1 MRLIAA
7 LLFLGLLTLIGS
19 RFATRRWT
27 PPRWIKQFFDSGL
40 AFVFLGLTVGPAGL
54 SILDEAVLE
63 QLRPIVLICLGW
75 IGFLFGIHLEGKR
88 LVRIPARLW
97 LVILG
102 ESSLTLLLVLTAMF
116 LFFIPTFIH
125 ESFYDQR
132 WPALLT
138 IAVCAAGTAPG
149 AVFLFTSRPGFPRP
163 LGRALRLVATLD
175 DLPGLLVFG
184 LLFAWWP
191 TRPLGPFETAAGLL
205 WTLLYLPLGLLLG
218 FLLKSTAALAR
229 REQTHFLAV
238 LGTIAFGAGLAAR
251 LQLSPLVLGAVAG
264 AAFAN
269 TAGKKEAIYALL
281 VRSEHPIFVLF
292 MILVGCQWT
301 FASGHLIGLTA
312 LYLTARL
319 LGKALGGA
327 GVAWVMAAPE
337 RRYYLSGLGLLGQGG
352 MAVAMAIDYARAYP
366 SAISAT
372 LVTVLLLGVLG
383 NELFASLATL
393 LPFGRQ
399 SDAEARSRR

>member
-1 MRLIAA
+1 
-7 LLFLGLLTLIGS
+7 
-19 RFATRRWT
+19 
-27 PPRWIKQFFDSGL
+27 
-40 AFVFLGLTVGPAGL
+40 
-54 SILDEAVLE
+54 
-63 QLRPIVLICLGW
+63 
-75 IGFLFGIHLEGKR
+75 
-88 LVRIPARLW
+88 
-97 LVILG
+97 
-102 ESSLTLLLVLTAMF
+102 
-116 LFFIPTFIH
+116 
-125 ESFYDQR
+125 
-132 WPALLT
+132 
-138 IAVCAAGTAPG
+138 
-149 AVFLFTSRPGFPRP
+149 
-163 LGRALRLVATLD
+163 
-175 DLPGLLVFG
+175 
-184 LLFAWWP
+184 
-191 TRPLGPFETAAGLL
+191 
-205 WTLLYLPLGLLLG
+205 
-218 FLLKSTAALAR
+218 
-229 REQTHFLAV
+229 
-238 LGTIAFGAGLAAR
+238 
-251 LQLSPLVLGAVAG
+251 VLGAVAG

>member
-7 LLFLGLLTLIGS
+7 LLFLGLLTLTGS

-40 AFVFLGLTVGPAGL
+40 AFVFLGLTIGPTGL
-54 SILDEAVLE
+54 RILDETVLE
-63 QLRPIVLICLGW
+63 QLRPIVLISLGW
-75 IGFLFGIHLEGKR
+75 IGFLFGVHLEGKR
-88 LVRIPARLW
+88 LARISTRLW

-102 ESSLTLLLVLTAMF
+102 ESSLTLLLVLAATV
-116 LFFIPTFIH
+116 FFFVPTFFH

-132 WPALLT
+132 WPAMLT
-138 IAVCAAGTAPG
+138 MAVGAAGTAPG
-149 AVFLFTSRPGFPRP
+149 TVFLLTSRHGFPRP
-163 LGRALRLVATLD
+163 LDQVLRLVATLD

-191 TRPLGPFETAAGLL
+191 TRPIGPLETAAGFL

-218 FLLKSTAALAR
+218 FLLKSTATLAH

-251 LQLSPLVLGAVAG
+251 LQLSPLVLGTVAG

-269 TAGKKEAIYALL
+269 TAGKKETIYELL
-281 VRSEHPIFVLF
+281 ARSEHPIFVLF

-301 FASGHLIGLTA
+301 FQSGHLVGLTA
-312 LYLTARL
+312 LYLAARL
-319 LGKALGGA
+319 LGKLLGGA
-327 GVAWVMAAPE
+327 GGALVMAAPE
-337 RRYYLSGLGLLGQGG
+337 RRYYLGGLGLLGQGG

-372 LVTVLLLGVLG
+372 IVTVLLLGVLG
-383 NELFASLATL
+383 NEILASLATL
-393 LPFGRQ
+393 LPFGQ
-399 SDAEARSRR
+399 QPDAASRSRR